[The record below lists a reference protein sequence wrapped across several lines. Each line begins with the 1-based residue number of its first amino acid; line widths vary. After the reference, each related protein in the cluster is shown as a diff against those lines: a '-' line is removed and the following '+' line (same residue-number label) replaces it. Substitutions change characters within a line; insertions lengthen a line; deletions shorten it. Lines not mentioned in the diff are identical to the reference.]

1 MMRLLHPFRQQTDE
15 DLMERA
21 ATGSDRAFEELY
33 RRHARRLQGFFFRQT
48 GGDAELAAD
57 LTQDTFLRAYDSRQR
72 WQTGQ
77 QVAPWLFTI
86 AYNLCRN
93 MWRHNQ
99 TEAEYLNRLDR
110 EPSEDATVEV
120 TLDANRLDEALRHV
134 LDRLP
139 REARALFSLH
149 YEEDLTVPQLAQMY
163 HVPEGTIKSRL
174 HKTITIIRKQLKNYE
189 TF

>member
-1 MMRLLHPFRQQTDE
+1 
-15 DLMERA
+15 
-21 ATGSDRAFEELY
+21 
-33 RRHARRLQGFFFRQT
+33 
-48 GGDAELAAD
+48 
-57 LTQDTFLRAYDSRQR
+57 
-72 WQTGQ
+72 
-77 QVAPWLFTI
+77 
-86 AYNLCRN
+86 